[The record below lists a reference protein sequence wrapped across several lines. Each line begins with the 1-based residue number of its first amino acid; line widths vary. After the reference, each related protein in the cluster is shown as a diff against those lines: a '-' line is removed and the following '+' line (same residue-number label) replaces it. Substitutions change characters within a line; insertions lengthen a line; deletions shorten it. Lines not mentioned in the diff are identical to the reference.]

1 MAHVKDD
8 GLTPRVKSPS
18 FPSVE
23 RVQAEGSSRP
33 SLPRTPPRVWP
44 PVSPA
49 DMGRV
54 VRRLRLTAERAR
66 QPKPE
71 EPLLEGAA

>member
-1 MAHVKDD
+1 MAHATDD
-8 GLTPRVKSPS
+8 GLSPLVVPQS
-18 FPSVE
+18 SLSE
-23 RVQAEGSSRP
+23 ETSGEGQQRP

-54 VRRLRLTAERAR
+54 VRRLKLTAERLR
-66 QPKPE
+66 GE

>member
-8 GLTPRVKSPS
+8 ALTPLVVPRSSPTEE
-18 FPSVE
+18 PTP
-23 RVQAEGSSRP
+23 AEGPSRQ

-49 DMGRV
+49 DRERV
-54 VRRLRLTAERAR
+54 VRRWKLTAERLG
-66 QPKPE
+66 PPD
-71 EPLLEGAA
+71 PLLEGAA

>member
-1 MAHVKDD
+1 MAHETDD
-8 GLTPRVKSPS
+8 GLTPLVVPPASSVEETAPAESPS
-18 FPSVE
+18 
-23 RVQAEGSSRP
+23 RQ

-54 VRRLRLTAERAR
+54 VRRMKATPQRVRDD
-66 QPKPE
+66 
-71 EPLLEGAA
+71 EPDATLLEGAA

>member
-1 MAHVKDD
+1 MAYATDD
-8 GLTPRVKSPS
+8 SLSPLVVPQSSPS
-18 FPSVE
+18 EEPTPG
-23 RVQAEGSSRP
+23 EGPQRP

-54 VRRLRLTAERAR
+54 VRRLKLTAERLR
-66 QPKPE
+66 D

>member
-1 MAHVKDD
+1 MAYTTDD
-8 GLTPRVKSPS
+8 RPSPLVVPQS
-18 FPSVE
+18 SSSEEPTSG
-23 RVQAEGSSRP
+23 EGPQRP

-54 VRRLRLTAERAR
+54 VRRLKLTAERLRDA
-66 QPKPE
+66 

>member
-1 MAHVKDD
+1 MAYAKDD
-8 GLTPRVKSPS
+8 GLSPVVVPWS
-18 FPSVE
+18 SPEETTSVE
-23 RVQAEGSSRP
+23 VPARP

-54 VRRLRLTAERAR
+54 VRRLRVAERPR
-66 QPKPE
+66 DPE
-71 EPLLEGAA
+71 PEVSLQDTGT